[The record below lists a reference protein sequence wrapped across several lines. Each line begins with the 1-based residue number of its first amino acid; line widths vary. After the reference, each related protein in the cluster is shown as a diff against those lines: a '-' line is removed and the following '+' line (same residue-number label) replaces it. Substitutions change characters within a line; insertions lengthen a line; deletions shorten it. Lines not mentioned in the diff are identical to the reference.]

1 MKDIQRKL
9 TRTVTAGN
17 VKIGGGHPISI
28 QSMTNTP
35 AHDIAATAAQ
45 IERLAAAGCDIV
57 RMAVPDTDAA
67 AVFAKR
73 SKGEAV
79 NEA

>member
-17 VKIGGGHPISI
+17 VKIGGGNPISV

-35 AHDIAATAAQ
+35 AHDIAATADQ
-45 IERLAAAGCDIV
+45 IERLANADAILCVWRCRMWKRQSFLRKPSGAA
-57 RMAVPDTDAA
+57 
-67 AVFAKR
+67 
-73 SKGEAV
+73 
-79 NEA
+79 